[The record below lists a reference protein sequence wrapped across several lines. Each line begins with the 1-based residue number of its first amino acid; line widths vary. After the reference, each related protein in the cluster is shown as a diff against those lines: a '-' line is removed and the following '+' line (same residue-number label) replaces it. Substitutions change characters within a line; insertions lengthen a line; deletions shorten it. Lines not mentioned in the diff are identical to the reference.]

1 MKTTDAVIGR
11 WPEVFKAFGLPPVT
25 GKKHWSKEC
34 PLCGGKGKFR
44 CDDKDGRGTWICTCD
59 TGDGWKLLTLTQK
72 KTIAELY
79 AEVDQII
86 GNVWEGKETVPRQRQ
101 IKTVDQE
108 RAAVLRQF
116 SRMPSLKDTPAQ
128 GYLNGRGIFTLPS
141 AETSRYCAS
150 QPVSGGRGRL
160 QAIWSLVTDEKSNL
174 CYLHRT
180 LLDGEKKASV
190 DVTKKQLILQDE
202 SVIKGASSVAIRLF
216 PVASTLGIA
225 EGIETSL
232 SCKQLYGV
240 NTWSVINANFMSK
253 FVAPSGVNHLIIFT
267 DMDPHSATGHAAA
280 CACAHKNLLAKN
292 DVQKVSVRWPDNG
305 DFNDMLMNGDQVR
318 ELVFYKKQRE
328 SA

>member
-1 MKTTDAVIGR
+1 MKTTEAVIGR

-86 GNVWEGKETVPRQRQ
+86 GNVWERSAIAPAKQR
-101 IKTVDQE
+101 KKVDQE
-108 RAAVLRQF
+108 REAVLRRF
-116 SRMPSLKDTPAQ
+116 LTMPGLKDTPAQ
-128 GYLNGRGIFTLPS
+128 DYLRSRGIFVTPS
-141 AETSRYCAS
+141 NDASRYCAN
-150 QPVSGGRGRL
+150 QPVNGGGSY
-160 QAIWSLVTDEKSNL
+160 QAIWSLVTDCNSNA

-180 LLDGEKKASV
+180 LLDGSRKADVS
-190 DVTKKQLILQDE
+190 VTKKQMSLQE
-202 SVIKGASSVAIRLF
+202 NNVLEFASSVAIRLF
-216 PVASTLGIA
+216 PVSSTLGIG
-225 EGIETSL
+225 EGIETAL

-240 NTWSVINANFMSK
+240 NTWSVINANFMGK
-253 FVAPSGVNHLIIFT
+253 FIAPTGVKHLIIFT
-267 DMDPHSATGHAAA
+267 DMDQHSATGHAAA

-292 DVQKVSVRWPDNG
+292 DVQKVSVRWCDSG
-305 DFNDMLMNGDQVR
+305 DFNDLLLSGNQVR
-318 ELVFYKKQRE
+318 ELVFTRKQQV
-328 SA
+328 AA

>member
-79 AEVDQII
+79 AKVDQII
-86 GNVWEGKETVPRQRQ
+86 GNVWERDASAPQKQR
-101 IKTVDQE
+101 KTVDQE
-108 RAAVLRQF
+108 REVVLRRF
-116 SRMPSLKDTPAQ
+116 HTMPGLKNTPAQ
-128 GYLNGRGIFTLPS
+128 DYLRNRGIFVTPS
-141 AETSRYCAS
+141 ADASRYCAN
-150 QPVSGGRGRL
+150 QPLNTGGSY
-160 QAIWSLVTDEKSNL
+160 QAIWSLATDSNANP

-180 LLDGEKKASV
+180 LLDGNRKA
-190 DVTKKQLILQDE
+190 DVKVSKKQMILQDNNTLE
-202 SVIKGASSVAIRLF
+202 FASSVAIRLF
-216 PVASTLGIA
+216 PVASTLGIG
-225 EGIETSL
+225 EGIETAL

-240 NTWSVINANFMSK
+240 NTWSVINANFMAK
-253 FVAPSGVNHLIIFT
+253 FIAPSGVNHLVIFT

-280 CACAHKNLLAKN
+280 CACANKNLLAKN
-292 DVQKVSVRWPDNG
+292 DVQKVSVRWCDSG
-305 DFNDMLMNGDQVR
+305 DFNDLLLNGNQVR
-318 ELVFYKKQRE
+318 ELVFTKKQK
-328 SA
+328 AAA

>member
-25 GKKHWSKEC
+25 GKKHWSKAC
-34 PLCGGKGKFR
+34 PVCGRAGKYR
-44 CDDKDGRGTWICTCD
+44 CDNKDNRGTWICSCGS
-59 TGDGWKLLTLTQK
+59 GDGWKLLTLTQSK
-72 KTIAELY
+72 NIAELY

-86 GNVWEGKETVPRQRQ
+86 GNVWEGKEAVPRQRQ

-108 RAAVLRQF
+108 REAVLRQF

-141 AETSRYCAS
+141 AYTSRYCAS

-190 DVTKKQLILQDE
+190 NVTKKQLMLQDE

-280 CACAHKNLLAKN
+280 CACAHKNLLARN
-292 DVQKVSVRWPDNG
+292 DIRKVSVRWCDNG
-305 DFNDMLMNGDQVR
+305 DFNDLLLNGDQVR
-318 ELVFYKKQRE
+318 ELVFYRKV
-328 SA
+328 AA